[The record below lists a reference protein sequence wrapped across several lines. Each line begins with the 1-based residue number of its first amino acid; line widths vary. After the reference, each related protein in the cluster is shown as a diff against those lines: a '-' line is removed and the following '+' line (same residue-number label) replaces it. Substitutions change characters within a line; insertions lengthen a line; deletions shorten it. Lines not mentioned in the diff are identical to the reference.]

1 MLNFLYG
8 VIISPLK
15 FVLGI
20 FYFMLYRVF
29 SSEGF
34 AIVGLSAIVTLLV
47 LPLYNMADAWQDEER
62 EKQRKMKS
70 KLDDIKAA
78 FSGDERH
85 MITNTYYRQQHY
97 HPLMQLRSVIGVA
110 IQVPFFIAA
119 YHYLS
124 HLTVLNGVSFLFL
137 NDLSKPDGLLKIGSF
152 SINVMPI
159 LMTVINLMSAAVYGK
174 KLTGKEIGQLVFMA
188 LIFLVLLYTSPSGLV
203 LYWTMNNVF
212 SLIKNIFHRTAQ
224 PGRNFRYVMIFFFG
238 ILFVFSLLL
247 WIPGFIQLTPLR
259 DVSFGH
265 KRKLLVCLVS
275 FVGMI
280 SLYFLSQIFAH
291 AKTYGIFSKKLR
303 DETRKDRIV
312 LFILSCSVLAILGG
326 LTVPLSLLSSSV
338 HEFAQVISLPSKNP
352 LLFIPVVLAQS
363 IGLLAFYP
371 LMIYSL
377 FKERVKYPLTL
388 LWLTVAIGAVIN
400 VFLFPASYGNI
411 SVSLTFDSII
421 SFSSIGK
428 NGILINLF
436 VLLTVSVIVLILF
449 YFRKLKWLNSVL
461 SICILVLI
469 TMSIKNF
476 AEIKKAHKEYL
487 ALNHNIQETEDVN
500 IVCEEITPFFKLSK
514 TKPNVV
520 VMMLDRAVSNYFEE
534 ALKLDSTLKQ
544 RFSGFT
550 FYPNTA
556 SFNGHTVMGVPPI
569 FGGYEY
575 TPVEMNKREDVS
587 LADKH
592 NEALLLLPTI
602 FKNAGYYCSF
612 ADPVY
617 AGYSWTPD
625 VSVLTKQGIESKLLI
640 GRYSK
645 KWIDENKTMLAQNN
659 PEILDNAS
667 ATWTEKKIKS
677 NFLHFSLFRQ
687 IPAVCRPVFYNEG
700 CWMDID
706 SYKMQDNKSGLEMC
720 IDAYSMLSY
729 LPDLC
734 TYDSEE
740 GSLVMFTNDLTHNA
754 YKVYPP
760 NFKLG
765 ENRDTSIETDY
776 DFPYR
781 SSEEAIFSINVC
793 ALEVLCNWWERLKA
807 EGVYDNT
814 KIIIVADHG
823 YDIET
828 KQFTSIFPI
837 TNDARA
843 HAFYNPL
850 LLVKDFNATG
860 DVKTSYEFMTN
871 ADVPT
876 IAVSHLP
883 EELRKN
889 PFSGKALNSEQ
900 KKDGITIIGS
910 HKHSISEHGKYK
922 FNYTEDEIFHVKEN
936 LFVRENWSGAKPI
949 PEHF

>member
-62 EKQRKMKS
+62 EKQRKMKG

-78 FSGDERH
+78 FRGDERH

-124 HLTVLNGVSFLFL
+124 HLTVLEGVSFLFL
-137 NDLSKPDGLLKIGSF
+137 KDLSKPDGLLKIGSF

-159 LMTVINLMSAAVYGK
+159 LMTVINLASAAVYGK
-174 KLTGKEIGQLVFMA
+174 KLTGKEIGQLIFMA
-188 LIFLVLLYTSPSGLV
+188 LVFLVLLYTSPSGLV

-224 PGRNFRYVMIFFFG
+224 PGRNFRLMMTGFLAV
-238 ILFVFSLLL
+238 LFLFSLLL

-280 SLYFLSQIFAH
+280 SLYFLPQIFAH

-303 DETRKDRIV
+303 DETRKDQTV

-326 LTVPLSLLSSSV
+326 LVIPLSLLSSSP

-352 LLFIPVVLAQS
+352 LLFIPIVLAQS

-377 FKERVKYPLTL
+377 FKERVKYPLML
-388 LWLTVAIGAVIN
+388 LWLTVAIGAIIN

-411 SVSLTFDSII
+411 SVSLTFDSIVR
-421 SFSSIGK
+421 FSSISK
-428 NGILINLF
+428 NGLLLNLLALSF
-436 VLLTVSVIVLILF
+436 ISVIVLLLF

-461 SICILVLI
+461 SICLLVLVA
-469 TMSIKNF
+469 MSIKSF
-476 AEIKKAHKEYL
+476 VEIKKAHSEYI
-487 ALNHNIQETEDVN
+487 ALNKDVQKIEN
-500 IVCEEITPFFKLSK
+500 TNTVNKDITPFFKLSK
-514 TKPNVV
+514 TKQNVV
-520 VMMLDRAVSNYFEE
+520 VMMLDRAVSSYFEE
-534 ALKLDSTLKQ
+534 ALKINPTLKQ

-550 FYPNTA
+550 YYPNTA
-556 SFNGHTVMGVPPI
+556 SFNGHTVMGASPI

-575 TPVEMNKREDVS
+575 TPVEMNKRENVA
-587 LADKH
+587 LVDKH
-592 NEALLLLPTI
+592 NEALLMLPTI

-617 AGYSWTPD
+617 AGYNWTPD
-625 VSVLTKQGIESKLLI
+625 VSVLTKQGFESKLLT

-645 KWIDENKTMLAQNN
+645 KWIDENKTMLAQ
-659 PEILDNAS
+659 ILDKAS
-667 ATWTEKKIKS
+667 ATWTEKKIK
-677 NFLHFSLFRQ
+677 NNLLHFSLFRQ
-687 IPAVCRPVFYNEG
+687 LPTICRPVFYNDG

-720 IDAYSMLSY
+720 IDAYSTLSY

-734 TYDSEE
+734 TYNSDV
-740 GSLVMFTNDLTHNA
+740 GGLVMLTNDLTHNA

-765 ENRDTSIETDY
+765 ESRDTSIETNY

-781 SSEEAIFSINVC
+781 SSEEDMFLINVC
-793 ALEVLCNWWERLKA
+793 ALEVLCKWWEKMKA

-837 TNDARA
+837 LDDARA
-843 HAFYNPL
+843 YAFYNPL

-889 PFSGKALNSEQ
+889 PFSGKILNSEE
-900 KKDGITIIGS
+900 KKDGITIISS
-910 HKHSISEHGKYK
+910 HKHSVSEHGEYK
-922 FNYTEDEIFHVKEN
+922 FNYTDNEIVHVKDN
-936 LFVRENWSGAKPI
+936 IFVKENWSGAKPI